1 MLALPVAGPP
11 GAARCALPAPAYM
24 GCMTLRKIARLGHP
38 VLLGKAAPVED
49 VGDPELQR
57 LIDDMLETM
66 ADAEGIGLAAPQ
78 VYAGTRVILAQEM
91 QDRSEAA
98 SAPVRVLINPE
109 LEPLGD
115 EAVTGYEGC
124 LSIPD
129 LRGLVPR
136 WRRVAYRA
144 LDRGGR
150 RVEGEAEGLFARVL
164 QHEVDHLD
172 GVLYPMRMRDLRQL
186 AFTSEMHHL
195 EGWLRADGGAE

>member
-1 MLALPVAGPP
+1 
-11 GAARCALPAPAYM
+11 M

-49 VGDPELQR
+49 VADPGLQL

-78 VYAGTRVILAQEM
+78 VYVASRVILAQEM
-91 QDRSEAA
+91 RDRGEAA
-98 SAPVRVLINPE
+98 GAPVRVLINPE
-109 LEPLGD
+109 LEPLGQ
-115 EAVTGYEGC
+115 EVVTGYEGC

-136 WRRVAYRA
+136 WQRVGWRA
-144 LDRGGR
+144 LDRDGR
-150 RVEGEAEGLFARVL
+150 RIEGEAQGLFARVL

-172 GVLYPMRMRDLRQL
+172 GIVYPMRMRDLRQL
-186 AFTSEMHHL
+186 AFTCEMHHL
-195 EGWLRADGGAE
+195 EDWLRAEGATG

>member
-1 MLALPVAGPP
+1 
-11 GAARCALPAPAYM
+11 M
-24 GCMTLRKIARLGHP
+24 GWMTLRKIARLGHP

-49 VGDPELQR
+49 VDDPGLQL
-57 LIDDMLETM
+57 LIDDMVETM
-66 ADAEGIGLAAPQ
+66 ADADGIGLAAPQ
-78 VYAGTRVILAQEM
+78 VYVASRVILAQEM
-91 QDRSEAA
+91 RDRSEAA

-115 EAVTGYEGC
+115 EVVTGYEGC

-136 WRRVAYRA
+136 WQRVGWRA
-144 LDRGGR
+144 LDRDGR
-150 RVEGEAEGLFARVL
+150 RIEGEAQGLFARVL

-172 GVLYPMRMRDLRQL
+172 GIVYPMRMRDLRQL

-195 EGWLRADGGAE
+195 EDWLRAEGATA